1 MFQEIKNALSKLR
14 KQVKPSFTKYQPQG
28 LKFLKQKH
36 QNIWKKKS
44 KKPKE
49 YLEFS

>member
-1 MFQEIKNALSKLR
+1 MDVRTSEGIKSAA
-14 KQVKPSFTKYQPQG
+14 G
-28 LKFLKQKH
+28 LKVSETKAPKYL
-36 QNIWKKKS
+36 KKKS